1 MSSALFRHG
10 LGTLMNGRSLAHSTA
25 DPDTQMVPA
34 VTRDGWSAS
43 SDKAYCR
50 TMFRLRTVIA
60 ATAGVLLSTLAVAI
74 LINTVD
80 TATTGRI
87 LATTNASLLLAA
99 VGVLAVGVTIRIAR
113 WRLLLPTQHE
123 GARVS
128 VRRLAPPVLVGYLGN
143 VILPA
148 RLGEGIRAASVWRR
162 EGIGLPEA
170 LGSVVVERV
179 LDTAVIGL
187 FGFLS
192 AVWLDAPIWLITG
205 TALVAVV
212 AVLLLAILISGIG
225 SWVAS
230 HLAGVGAR
238 WPRIISAANRF
249 LRGATVQD
257 PFAVLGAVALT
268 SVAWLLEALIVWL
281 AAASLSIPLDPAGA
295 MAIAAVAVLSTVIPA
310 APGYVGT
317 YELAASTA
325 GTAIG
330 LPPETA
336 LALAVLVHAVTLV
349 PLTIAGL
356 LATVKLGMNLS
367 NDACTR
373 GAKRAS

>member
-1 MSSALFRHG
+1 
-10 LGTLMNGRSLAHSTA
+10 
-25 DPDTQMVPA
+25 
-34 VTRDGWSAS
+34 
-43 SDKAYCR
+43 
-50 TMFRLRTVIA
+50 MFRLRTVIA

-268 SVAWLLEALIVWL
+268 SVAWLLEALTVWL

-317 YELAASTA
+317 YELAASAA
-325 GTAIG
+325 GTALG

-336 LALAVLVHAVTLV
+336 LALAVLVHAVILV